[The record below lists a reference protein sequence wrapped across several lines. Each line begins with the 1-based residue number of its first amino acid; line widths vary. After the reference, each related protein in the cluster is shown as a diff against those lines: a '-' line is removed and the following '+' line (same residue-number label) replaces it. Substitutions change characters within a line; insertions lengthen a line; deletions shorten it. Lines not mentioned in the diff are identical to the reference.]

1 MGNHKKSLSKS
12 SETEEIVSVDE
23 HIRKDTE
30 NELKQ
35 LFNQL
40 FADEIIRS
48 NHEIRDAVV
57 NMPGSIKEDLEGGI
71 GKIRTGLNDATGE
84 IRDAVGEIGE
94 QTEKKIASL
103 QENLDE
109 QKHSL
114 IEAFQNIFADN
125 RLLIEE
131 KIENSSNGIVQ
142 SINEKQDSL
151 SVIVQQLST
160 QNDVLHKRLKITNI
174 VLTVTLVFTGLS
186 AVLGVLHLILT

>member
-1 MGNHKKSLSKS
+1 MGNQKKSLSKS

-40 FADEIIRS
+40 FTDEIIRS
-48 NHEIRDAVV
+48 NHEIRDAVF
-57 NMPGSIKEDLEGGI
+57 NMPDSIKDDLEGAI
-71 GKIRTGLNDATGE
+71 RKIRTGFSDASEE
-84 IRDAVGEIGE
+84 IRDVVGEIGE

-109 QKHSL
+109 QNHSL
-114 IEAFQNIFADN
+114 IEAFQKIFADN
-125 RLLIEE
+125 RLIEE

-142 SINEKQDSL
+142 SINEKQDNL
-151 SVIVQQLST
+151 SVMIQQLST
-160 QNDVLHKRLKITNI
+160 QNDVLRKRLKITNI
-174 VLTVTLVFTGLS
+174 VLTVTLIFTGLS
-186 AVLGVLHLILT
+186 AVLEVLHLILT

>member
-1 MGNHKKSLSKS
+1 MGNQKKFLSKS
-12 SETEEIVSVDE
+12 NETEDVVFVEE

-40 FADEIIRS
+40 FTDEIMRS
-48 NHEIRDAVV
+48 NHEIHDAVF
-57 NMPGSIKEDLEGGI
+57 NMPDSIKDDLEGAI
-71 GKIRTGLNDATGE
+71 RKIRTGLNTASDE

-109 QKHSL
+109 QNHSL
-114 IEAFQNIFADN
+114 IEAFHKIFADN
-125 RLLIEE
+125 RLIEE

-142 SINEKQDSL
+142 SINEKQDNL
-151 SVIVQQLST
+151 SVMIQQLST
-160 QNDVLHKRLKITNI
+160 QNDVLRKRLKITNI
-174 VLTVTLVFTGLS
+174 VLTVTLIFTGLS

>member
-1 MGNHKKSLSKS
+1 MGNQKKSLSKS

-40 FADEIIRS
+40 FTDEIIRS
-48 NHEIRDAVV
+48 NHEIRDAVF
-57 NMPGSIKEDLEGGI
+57 NMPDSIKDDLEGAI
-71 GKIRTGLNDATGE
+71 RKIRTGLNTASEE
-84 IRDAVGEIGE
+84 IRDAVGEIGG

-109 QKHSL
+109 QNHSL
-114 IEAFQNIFADN
+114 IEAFQKIFADN
-125 RLLIEE
+125 RLIEE

-142 SINEKQDSL
+142 SINEKQDNL
-151 SVIVQQLST
+151 SVMIQQLST
-160 QNDVLHKRLKITNI
+160 QNDVLRKRLKITNI
-174 VLTVTLVFTGLS
+174 VLTVTLIFTGLS

>member
-1 MGNHKKSLSKS
+1 MGNQKKSLSKS

-40 FADEIIRS
+40 FTDEIIRS
-48 NHEIRDAVV
+48 NHEIRDAVF
-57 NMPGSIKEDLEGGI
+57 NMPDSIKDDLEGAI
-71 GKIRTGLNDATGE
+71 RKIRTGLSDASEE
-84 IRDAVGEIGE
+84 IRDAVGEIGG

-109 QKHSL
+109 QNHSL
-114 IEAFQNIFADN
+114 IEAFQKIFADN
-125 RLLIEE
+125 RLIEE

-142 SINEKQDSL
+142 SINEKQDNL
-151 SVIVQQLST
+151 SVMIQQLST
-160 QNDVLHKRLKITNI
+160 QNDVLRKRLKITNI
-174 VLTVTLVFTGLS
+174 VLTVTLIFTGLS
-186 AVLGVLHLILT
+186 AVLEVLHLILT

>member
-1 MGNHKKSLSKS
+1 MGNQKKSLSKS

-40 FADEIIRS
+40 FTDEIIRS
-48 NHEIRDAVV
+48 NHEIRDTVF
-57 NMPGSIKEDLEGGI
+57 NMPDSIKDDLEGAI
-71 GKIRTGLNDATGE
+71 RKIRTGLSDASEE
-84 IRDAVGEIGE
+84 IRDAVGEIGG
-94 QTEKKIASL
+94 QTEKKIALL

-114 IEAFQNIFADN
+114 IEAFQKIFADN
-125 RLLIEE
+125 RLIEE

-142 SINEKQDSL
+142 SINEKQDNL
-151 SVIVQQLST
+151 SVMIQQLST
-160 QNDVLHKRLKITNI
+160 QNDVLRKRLKITNI
-174 VLTVTLVFTGLS
+174 VLTVTLIFTGLS

>member
-1 MGNHKKSLSKS
+1 MGNQKKSLSKS

-40 FADEIIRS
+40 FTDEIIRS
-48 NHEIRDAVV
+48 NHEIRDAVF
-57 NMPGSIKEDLEGGI
+57 NMPDSIKDDLEGAI
-71 GKIRTGLNDATGE
+71 RKIRTGLNTASEE
-84 IRDAVGEIGE
+84 IRDAVGEIGG

-103 QENLDE
+103 QKNLDE
-109 QKHSL
+109 QNHSL
-114 IEAFQNIFADN
+114 IEAFQKIFADN
-125 RLLIEE
+125 RLIEE

-142 SINEKQDSL
+142 SINEKQDNL
-151 SVIVQQLST
+151 SVMIQQLST
-160 QNDVLHKRLKITNI
+160 QNDVLRKRLKITNI
-174 VLTVTLVFTGLS
+174 VLTVTLIFTGLS